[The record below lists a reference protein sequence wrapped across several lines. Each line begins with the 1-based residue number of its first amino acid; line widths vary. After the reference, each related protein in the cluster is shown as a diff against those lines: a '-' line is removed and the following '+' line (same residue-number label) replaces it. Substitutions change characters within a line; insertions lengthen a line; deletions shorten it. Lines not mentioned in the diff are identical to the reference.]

1 MLRFQDLTEVK
12 ELKVLLVQ
20 LVPAVQQVQAVQMEK
35 RVQLE
40 HRVCRVL
47 SAQPVFKEQQVGI
60 VMTYQGEI
68 LDRSML

>member
-12 ELKVLLVQ
+12 VLKVLLVQ
-20 LVPAVQQVQAVQMEK
+20 LVPAVQLEK

-40 HRVCRVL
+40 HRVSRVL

-60 VMTYQGEI
+60 VMTYLGET
-68 LDRSML
+68 LDRSMI